1 MLLVVDDAELTGSNA
16 LNEIIRKDRVAAF
29 GRLLQTGMM
38 ELWRMAD
45 LEGNF
50 RGQFGWREMMEI
62 MEFKLISPCFL
73 RFVALGYIEHI
84 ISHVLLDDIPRTTAE
99 A

>member
-16 LNEIIRKDRVAAF
+16 LNQIIRKDRIATF
-29 GRLLQTGMM
+29 SRFLKTGMM

-45 LEGNF
+45 LESYF
-50 RGQFGWREMMEI
+50 RGQFGCREMMEI

-84 ISHVLLDDIPRTTAE
+84 ISHVLLDDIPRTAAE
-99 A
+99 T

>member
-16 LNEIIRKDRVAAF
+16 LNQIIRKDRIAAF
-29 GRLLQTGMM
+29 SSLLQTGMM

-50 RGQFGWREMMEI
+50 RGQFGWCEMMEI
-62 MEFKLISPCFL
+62 MELKLLAPGFL
-73 RFVALGYIEHI
+73 RFVALRHIEHI
-84 ISHVLLDDIPRTTAE
+84 ISHILLDDIPRTAAE

>member
-16 LNEIIRKDRVAAF
+16 LNQIIRKDRIAAF

-45 LEGNF
+45 LESYF
-50 RGQFGWREMMEI
+50 RGQLGRREMMEI
-62 MEFKLISPCFL
+62 MELKLLAPCFL
-73 RFVALGYIEHI
+73 RFVAFRHIQHI
-84 ISHVLLDDIPRTTAE
+84 ISHILLDHIPRTAAE

>member
-1 MLLVVDDAELTGSNA
+1 MLLVVDDAELTRSNA
-16 LNEIIRKDRVAAF
+16 LNEIIRKDRIAAF
-29 GRLLQTGMM
+29 GCLFQTGMM
-38 ELWRMAD
+38 EFWRVAD

-62 MEFKLISPCFL
+62 MKLKLLAPGFL
-73 RFVALGYIEHI
+73 RLIALGHIEHI
-84 ISHVLLDDIPRTTAE
+84 ISHILLDHIPRTAAE

>member
-16 LNEIIRKDRVAAF
+16 LNQIIRKDRIAAF

-45 LEGNF
+45 LEGNL
-50 RGQFGWREMMEI
+50 RRQFGWREMMEI
-62 MEFKLISPCFL
+62 MELKLLAPGFL
-73 RFVALGYIEHI
+73 RFVALRHIEHI
-84 ISHVLLDDIPRTTAE
+84 ISHILLDDIPRTAAE

>member
-1 MLLVVDDAELTGSNA
+1 MFLVVDDAELTRSNA
-16 LNEIIRKDRVAAF
+16 LNQIIRKDRIAAF

-38 ELWRMAD
+38 KLWRMAY

-50 RGQFGWREMMEI
+50 RGQLGWREMMEI
-62 MEFKLISPCFL
+62 MELKLLAPCL
-73 RFVALGYIEHI
+73 QHI
-84 ISHVLLDDIPRTTAE
+84 ISHILLDHIPRTAAE